1 MDRMHTQ
8 FDPQKA
14 VELILYIAS
23 RLGRD
28 TATFHTI
35 SKICYFSDLLHLE
48 RYGRLITFDGY
59 VAMKHGPVPSRIY
72 DLLKKDDYHGFK
84 SYAENAFD
92 LADAHHVVPRREA
105 QEDYLS
111 SSEKECLNLALE
123 KYGRMSFKQL
133 SDASHKGAWNK
144 ADTDDFILLDDMVAM
159 LPNSAE
165 VRAHLLSK

>member
-1 MDRMHTQ
+1 MNRMHTQ

-23 RLGRD
+23 RLGTE

-72 DLLKKDDYHGFK
+72 DLLKKDDFHGLK
-84 SYAENAFD
+84 TYAESAFD
-92 LADAHHVVPRREA
+92 LENAHHVVPRREA
-105 QEDYLS
+105 QQDYLS
-111 SSEKECLNLALE
+111 GSEKECLDQVLA
-123 KYGRMSFKQL
+123 KYGKMDFGRL
-133 SDASHKGAWNK
+133 SKESHKGAWNE
-144 ADTDDFILLDDMVAM
+144 ADANDFISLDDMVAM

-165 VRAHLLSK
+165 VREHLFNK